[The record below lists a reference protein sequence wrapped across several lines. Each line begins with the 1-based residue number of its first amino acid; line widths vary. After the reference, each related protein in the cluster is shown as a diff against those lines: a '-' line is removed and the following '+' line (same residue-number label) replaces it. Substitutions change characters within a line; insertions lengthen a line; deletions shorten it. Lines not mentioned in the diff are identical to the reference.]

1 MRRCSAAVW
10 TACARIDAGA
20 AANGE
25 NAFYAASRQALDL
38 FCTCAEH
45 LRSEALEAVKT
56 ADGPR
61 AAQLNAMAAVLAN
74 IQHGAPRT
82 FPEALQLFW
91 LYALMAGVINYG
103 RLDDLLGP
111 YLAADLE
118 AGRLT
123 EDEAYEYVKCL
134 WRMIENR
141 RTTVNGRIIVGG
153 RGRKHPREAD
163 VFLRLAMRAAT
174 ELRYVEPQ
182 FTLRVTK
189 DMPEEIWNSALE
201 ALGRGATDPTLYND
215 DVNVPAVAYAMRVD
229 EKTAEQYVPFGCG
242 EYVIAGQSTG
252 TPNTCINLLK
262 LLEIS
267 LNEGIDPMDGKDKS
281 DGVPLAPAS
290 ELHTFEELW
299 AQYTRLL
306 DHYLDLSIH
315 AQVHS
320 YEVMRRQVSFL
331 FTSLLM
337 DDCIARGKAVLDGG
351 VRYLG
356 GTNETYGNI
365 NTSDALWAIKDLV
378 YDQKKYTLSQL
389 VAAAN
394 ADFAGAEDIR
404 SSFDQ
409 NGLGAIVNSSRGI
422 IAAHLKTKKYDE
434 KEFAL
439 AARDAVLEM
448 KKDLKF

>member
-1 MRRCSAAVW
+1 MGHYCVFGKLKAMRETLPTEEEKQQLDALYQYWLDHDCKTIYCNEVLIDDVIGRFIDCETPLIA
-10 TACARIDAGA
+10 TARLSGMMLDYEALLSGGVDGLRARIDAGA

-45 LRSEALEAVKT
+45 LRSEELEAAKT

-74 IQHGAPRT
+74 IQHGAPKT

-111 YLAADLE
+111 YLSADLE

-189 DMPEEIWNSALE
+189 DMPEEI
-201 ALGRGATDPTLYND
+201 
-215 DVNVPAVAYAMRVD
+215 
-229 EKTAEQYVPFGCG
+229 
-242 EYVIAGQSTG
+242 
-252 TPNTCINLLK
+252 
-262 LLEIS
+262 
-267 LNEGIDPMDGKDKS
+267 
-281 DGVPLAPAS
+281 
-290 ELHTFEELW
+290 
-299 AQYTRLL
+299 
-306 DHYLDLSIH
+306 
-315 AQVHS
+315 
-320 YEVMRRQVSFL
+320 
-331 FTSLLM
+331 
-337 DDCIARGKAVLDGG
+337 
-351 VRYLG
+351 
-356 GTNETYGNI
+356 
-365 NTSDALWAIKDLV
+365 
-378 YDQKKYTLSQL
+378 
-389 VAAAN
+389 
-394 ADFAGAEDIR
+394 
-404 SSFDQ
+404 
-409 NGLGAIVNSSRGI
+409 
-422 IAAHLKTKKYDE
+422 
-434 KEFAL
+434 
-439 AARDAVLEM
+439 
-448 KKDLKF
+448 

>member
-1 MRRCSAAVW
+1 MGHYCVFGKLKAMRETLPTEEEKQQLDALYQYWLDHDCKTIYCNEVLVDDVIGRFIDCETPLIA
-10 TACARIDAGA
+10 TARLSGMMLDYEALLSGGVDGLRARIDAGA

-38 FCTCAEH
+38 FCTCEEH
-45 LRSEALEAVKT
+45 LRSEALEAAKT
-56 ADGPR
+56 AEGTR
-61 AAQLNAMAAVLAN
+61 AAQLNATAAVLAN
-74 IQHGAPRT
+74 IQHGAPKT

-141 RTTVNGRIIVGG
+141 RTTVNGRIIVGD

-189 DMPEEIWNSALE
+189 DMPEEIWDSALE
-201 ALGRGATDPTLYND
+201 ALGRGATYPTLYND

-315 AQVHS
+315 A
-320 YEVMRRQVSFL
+320 
-331 FTSLLM
+331 
-337 DDCIARGKAVLDGG
+337 
-351 VRYLG
+351 
-356 GTNETYGNI
+356 
-365 NTSDALWAIKDLV
+365 
-378 YDQKKYTLSQL
+378 
-389 VAAAN
+389 
-394 ADFAGAEDIR
+394 
-404 SSFDQ
+404 
-409 NGLGAIVNSSRGI
+409 
-422 IAAHLKTKKYDE
+422 
-434 KEFAL
+434 
-439 AARDAVLEM
+439 
-448 KKDLKF
+448 